1 MRWDRR
7 IPEPRPHPRPHRV
20 RRRGYRVRGPFVLGY
35 FALAFIMPKEPPLT
49 PEERLSI
56 IRDEADES

>member
-1 MRWDRR
+1 
-7 IPEPRPHPRPHRV
+7 
-20 RRRGYRVRGPFVLGY
+20 VLGY

-56 IRDEADES
+56 IRDEVDES